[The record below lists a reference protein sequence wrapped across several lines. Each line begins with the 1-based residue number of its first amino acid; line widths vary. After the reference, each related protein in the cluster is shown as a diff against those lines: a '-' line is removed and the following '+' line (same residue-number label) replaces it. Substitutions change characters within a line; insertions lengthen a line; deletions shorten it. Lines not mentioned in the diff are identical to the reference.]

1 MKDFAWVLI
10 TAATLSGCTLIKP
23 TDPYGGMPAYWK
35 GRADPMLSAEGSG
48 LQSLVKPDGPLTLGE
63 AVRIALANNPQIAA
77 RESDVEAAAAQKD
90 FAAGE
95 ALPHLSL
102 QAGYSYFVNSQR
114 VVPPS
119 GNGQAGAFGRN
130 IASGDLVMRVPLF
143 TGGRITSDIRAAE
156 LLTRAAQHQLARSR
170 EELVFNVTSLYFGVL
185 SQDHVIESL
194 RFSQEA
200 LERHLVRVEHQIEA
214 EKAAEVDRL
223 RTQVRLA
230 NIDQQIVAEQNV
242 RAVQYEAMAN
252 LMGLSPDHATI
263 EVVGDLQAE
272 PLSMT
277 DPSLAVREALAQR
290 ADFLAAQAALEA
302 QAKAVDAARAAQWP
316 SIFGQASYGERWVLD
331 PSEQPSGTDRS
342 DDVGAVGVVGELPLF
357 QGGQIKAQI
366 RRERAGLSAARQ
378 RLRSLALQIQLDVK
392 TALLNIQSSYQ
403 QVQATKT
410 AIEQATE
417 SLRIER
423 EKYELGKGSITD
435 VLDAQSSLLFTQTS
449 YYRALS
455 GYNVALAQYRLAVG
469 EPLK

>member
-1 MKDFAWVLI
+1 
-10 TAATLSGCTLIKP
+10 
-23 TDPYGGMPAYWK
+23 
-35 GRADPMLSAEGSG
+35 
-48 LQSLVKPDGPLTLGE
+48 
-63 AVRIALANNPQIAA
+63 
-77 RESDVEAAAAQKD
+77 
-90 FAAGE
+90 
-95 ALPHLSL
+95 
-102 QAGYSYFVNSQR
+102 
-114 VVPPS
+114 
-119 GNGQAGAFGRN
+119 
-130 IASGDLVMRVPLF
+130 MRVPLF

-200 LERHLVRVEHQIEA
+200 LERHLVRVEHQIQA
-214 EKAAEVDRL
+214 EKAAKVDRL

-263 EVVGDLQAE
+263 EVVGDLEAE

-277 DPSLAVREALAQR
+277 DPSLAVRQALAQR
-290 ADFLAAQAALEA
+290 TDFLAAQAALEA

-331 PSEQPSGTDRS
+331 PSQQPSGTDRS

-392 TALLNIQSSYQ
+392 TALLNIQSAYQ